1 MTMRKIDALSTRL
14 LDYVQTIRSSLWK
27 NGERNVLQNLERGIR
42 YEGIIEIWEDVSD
55 KDDDG
60 EQ

>member
-27 NGERNVLQNLERGIR
+27 NGERNVLQNLERGIG

-55 KDDDG
+55 EDDDG